1 MDYKKA
7 FYSKLE
13 ECYLGAKIKAYEKA
27 HTAQKIHKAIQVT
40 HKAVLAIF

>member
-13 ECYLGAKIKAYEKA
+13 DCYLGAKIKQANKDKSA
-27 HTAQKIHKAIQVT
+27 NKSGFTNLLDIK
-40 HKAVLAIF
+40 

>member
-27 HTAQKIHKAIQVT
+27 HTAQNTQRDGK
-40 HKAVLAIF
+40 

>member
-13 ECYLGAKIKAYEKA
+13 DCYLGAKIKDTKDKSGFGNLLSIKERYFEHIK
-27 HTAQKIHKAIQVT
+27 
-40 HKAVLAIF
+40 